1 MLKDLFKKKEEPVN
15 VELCFLDLSIEDAQ
29 TISDFIYMKM
39 AEQEKKS
46 KKKMDFEKFYTTK
59 LPIGVAVS
67 NGKVQ
72 IYEDLSKVYE
82 DEKVEKQ

>member
-1 MLKDLFKKKEEPVN
+1 MLKDLFKKKEETVN

-39 AEQEKKS
+39 SEQEKKS

-59 LPIGVAVS
+59 LPIGVTVS
-67 NGKVQ
+67 NGKVK

-82 DEKVEKQ
+82 DEKVE